1 MYFFNVNK
9 TPDKAL
15 VAACIIN
22 QEKCVNELT
31 SISGR
36 PKLYDWKPIR
46 SALLEGWVVC
56 LNQSIWWVKHRLC
69 RLALCGSW
77 HTPPFLQH
85 ALAHSPCG
93 LRDEPCASPH
103 TTDRSSADAG
113 GGARFAEAF
122 WQGPSLLYSQSPK
135 LVEYLSY
142 STSIPH
148 IKSLNSQSSLHTA
161 AWLPGCTLGRAGQV
175 PGCFSRRG
183 HSSNSACKFWSFAG
197 KFSTVCEKT
206 TGKILNY

>member
-36 PKLYDWKPIR
+36 PKLYDWKSIR

-148 IKSLNSQSSLHTA
+148 IKSLNRVKAASRQLHGFQDARLGGLVKSLAVSQEEDIAVIQHVNSEALLASFLRFVKKQQ
-161 AWLPGCTLGRAGQV
+161 GR
-175 PGCFSRRG
+175 
-183 HSSNSACKFWSFAG
+183 
-197 KFSTVCEKT
+197 
-206 TGKILNY
+206 Y

>member
-1 MYFFNVNK
+1 M
-9 TPDKAL
+9 
-15 VAACIIN
+15 
-22 QEKCVNELT
+22 
-31 SISGR
+31 
-36 PKLYDWKPIR
+36 
-46 SALLEGWVVC
+46 VC

-148 IKSLNSQSSLHTA
+148 IKSLNRVKAASTQLHGFQDARLGGLVKSLAVSQEEDIAVIQHVNSEALLASFLRFVKKQQ
-161 AWLPGCTLGRAGQV
+161 GR
-175 PGCFSRRG
+175 
-183 HSSNSACKFWSFAG
+183 
-197 KFSTVCEKT
+197 
-206 TGKILNY
+206 Y